1 MRRFLFSLI
10 CVPAVVCTLVSYFCF
25 ANHALSN
32 VVGYVLFVI
41 GILLFLGASIVK
53 LKKYF
58 WSIWLF
64 LVLHASVGAAGAH
77 LMAREQTIAIG
88 IILFALMIIFIAASI
103 PVMLL
108 CSPE

>member
-10 CVPAVVCTLVSYFCF
+10 CVPAVVCTLVSYFLF
-25 ANHALSN
+25 ANPALPN
-32 VVGYVLFVI
+32 EGGYLLFII

-77 LMAREQTIAIG
+77 LMASEQTLVIG
-88 IILFALMIIFIAASI
+88 ILLFLLMIIFVAVSI